1 LVKWENV
8 CKPRKAGGLGV
19 LNPRIH
25 NSALIMEN
33 LYFMNEEHALGQNSG
48 GVNLELKNNIHLMGM
63 LEDGTMAGTHA
74 TQVSFKEVFILG
86 Y

>member
-1 LVKWENV
+1 
-8 CKPRKAGGLGV
+8 
-19 LNPRIH
+19 
-25 NSALIMEN
+25 MEN

-63 LEDGTMAGTHA
+63 LEDGIMAGTHA

-86 Y
+86 YWSLGNQLNILYLRKR